1 MLTLE
6 GEVLHVYETPKGTTK
21 DGDEYGGK
29 ARVQLIGLVH
39 LKNGESRRDLVDLT
53 VDDPEPFQAAVGRSV
68 RVPVGV
74 FARGGRAM
82 FFHSRSAPQPISYVE

>member
-6 GEVLHVYETPKGTTK
+6 GTVMGVYETPKGTTK

-29 ARVQLIGLVH
+29 ARVQLLGNVWLR
-39 LKNGESRRDLVDLT
+39 NGQSKRDLIDLT
-53 VDDPEPFQAAVGRSV
+53 VEDPEPFKAVEGANV

-74 FARGGRAM
+74 FARGGNAM
-82 FFHSRSAPQPISYVE
+82 FFHAKSAPDPLVQA